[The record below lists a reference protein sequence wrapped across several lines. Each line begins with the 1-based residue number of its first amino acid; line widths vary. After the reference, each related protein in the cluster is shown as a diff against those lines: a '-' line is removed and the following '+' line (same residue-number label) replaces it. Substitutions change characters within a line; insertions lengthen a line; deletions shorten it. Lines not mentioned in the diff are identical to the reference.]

1 MNTRQINANE
11 GAKIVYTKTDEAP
24 ALATYSLFPIIKA
37 FLFLM
42 KIPIEIKDISLAGR
56 ILACFPDKFKNPNS
70 DDLLE
75 LSNIV
80 QQPMA
85 NIIKLPNISASLPQL
100 KAAICE
106 LQDQGFDIPSFP
118 ENMVINDNSKEKDIY
133 LKYRKVLGSAVNP
146 VLREGNS
153 DRRVPKAI
161 KQYVKNHPHAMGQWD
176 SSCQSHVSSMTEGD
190 FYSSERSKVI
200 SKKTNITINF
210 TNEQGVIH
218 ILKLVSLVLEEEII
232 DAAVMSQESLNH
244 FFEKEMT
251 NAYKENLVLSLH
263 LKSTMMKV
271 SDPVVFSEAI
281 RVYFKEA
288 IDNYTDQLHEL
299 GVNFHNGLNDL
310 FSKIST
316 SSLQKDISKAFEDC
330 YNKRPALAMVNSQK
344 GITCLH
350 SPNDVIIDS
359 SLPSIIKSSG
369 KVWGKDGQLYP
380 TKALIPDR
388 SYAGI
393 YQQVIDFCKANG
405 AFDPKTMGSVS
416 NIGLMAKKAQEY
428 GSHDKTFI
436 MPSSGRVSVVDDFG
450 NVLLEHEVKKGDIWR
465 MCQTKDEA
473 VSDWVKLAVKRS
485 KITGQPTVFWLDEH
499 RDHDRILIQK
509 VKEYLKDED
518 TNGLD
523 IHILSP
529 VEAMKF
535 TLQKVKAGKNVI
547 AVTGNVL
554 RDYLTDLFPILEIGT
569 SSKMLSIVPLLK
581 GGGLYETGSG
591 GTAPRHVEQLLREN
605 HLRWDSLGEF
615 LALAVSLEELSSK
628 SDQFQ
633 LEALILSE
641 ALNEANERFL
651 EEKRS
656 PSRHVHKLDSRG
668 SHFYWCLYWAES
680 VVEQLSQ
687 KLETLEQNSDLFH
700 HLSEVKKN
708 YSSLAGQLEGNK
720 EKILEEINS
729 QQGQSVDI
737 KGYYHP
743 DEKQVIQIMRPSST
757 FNNIIDGSFHSK

>member
-1 MNTRQINANE
+1 MITKQVNANN
-11 GAKIVYTKTDEAP
+11 GVKIIYTKTDEAP

-37 FLFLM
+37 FLSLM

-56 ILACFPDKFKNPNS
+56 ILSCFPHHSKISNS

-75 LSNIV
+75 LSKIV
-80 QQPMA
+80 QKPKA

-106 LQDQGFDIPSFP
+106 LQGQGFDIPSFP
-118 ENMVINDNSKEKDIY
+118 ENIPIDENSKEKDIY

-153 DRRVPKAI
+153 DRRVPIAI
-161 KQYVKNHPHAMGQWD
+161 KQYVKKHPHSMGQWD
-176 SSCQSHVSSMTEGD
+176 DDCQSHISSMTEGD
-190 FYSSERSKVI
+190 FYSSEKSKVI
-200 SKKTNITINF
+200 SKETNIIIKV
-210 TNEQGVIH
+210 TNEQGTIH
-218 ILKLVSLVLEEEII
+218 ILKTAFPVLEKEII
-232 DAAVMSQESLNH
+232 DAAVMSQKSLNEY
-244 FFEKEMT
+244 FEKEMT
-251 NAYKENLVLSLH
+251 DAYKKDLVLSLH

-271 SDPVVFSEAI
+271 SDPVIFSEAI
-281 RVYFKEA
+281 KSYFKEA
-288 IDNYTDQLHEL
+288 IDSYADEL
-299 GVNFHNGLNDL
+299 SELSVNFRNGLNDL
-310 FSKIST
+310 FSKISA
-316 SSLQKDISKAFEDC
+316 SPLQKNISKAFKEC
-330 YNKRPALAMVNSQK
+330 YKNRPALAMVDSQK
-344 GITCLH
+344 GITCFH

-369 KVWGKDGQLYP
+369 KVWGKDSRLYP

-393 YQQVIDFCKANG
+393 YQQVIEFCRVNG

-436 MPSSGRVSVVDDFG
+436 MSSSGKVSVVDDFG
-450 NVLLEHEVKKGDIWR
+450 NVLLEHKVEKGDIWR

-473 VSDWVKLAVKRS
+473 ISDWVQLAVKRS
-485 KITGQPTVFWLDEH
+485 RVTQQPTVFWLDED
-499 RDHDRILIQK
+499 RVHDKVIIQK

-518 TNGLD
+518 INGLD
-523 IHILSP
+523 IRILSP
-529 VEAMKF
+529 VEAMKL
-535 TLQKVKAGKNVI
+535 TLKEVKAGKDVI

-591 GTAPRHVEQLLREN
+591 GTAPRHVDQLLKEN

-615 LALAVSLEELSSK
+615 LALAVSLEDLSSK
-628 SDQFQ
+628 SDQFK

-641 ALNEANERFL
+641 ALNEANEKFL
-651 EEKRS
+651 EEKKS

-668 SHFYWCLYWAES
+668 SHFYWSLYWAEA
-680 VVEQLSQ
+680 VDKKLSQ
-687 KLETLEQNSDLFH
+687 KLETLKQNSDLFY
-700 HLSEVKKN
+700 HLSEIKEK
-708 YSSLAGQLEGNK
+708 YSALADQLEKHK
-720 EKILEEINS
+720 EEILQEINS
-729 QQGQSVDI
+729 QQGQPVNI

-743 DEKQVIQIMRPSST
+743 DEKQVIKIMRPSPI
-757 FNNIIDGSFHSK
+757 FNAIIDEPFHSK

>member
-1 MNTRQINANE
+1 MSTKQTNANN

-24 ALATYSLFPIIKA
+24 ALATYSLFPIIKT
-37 FLFLM
+37 FLSLM
-42 KIPIEIKDISLAGR
+42 QIPIEIKDISLAGR
-56 ILACFPDKFKNPNS
+56 ILACFPDKSKILIS

-80 QQPMA
+80 QQPIA

-100 KAAICE
+100 KAAIDE
-106 LQDQGFDIPSFP
+106 LQNQGFDIPSFP
-118 ENMVINDNSKEKDIY
+118 ENMAINDNSKEKDIY

-153 DRRVPKAI
+153 DRRVPRAI
-161 KQYVKNHPHAMGQWD
+161 KQYVKNHPHSMGQWD

-190 FYSSERSKVI
+190 FYSSERSKVV
-200 SKKTNITINF
+200 SKKTNIIIKF

-218 ILKLVSLVLEEEII
+218 VLKPAFPVLEKEII
-232 DAAVMSQESLNH
+232 DAAVMSQKSLNS

-251 NAYKENLVLSLH
+251 DAYKENLVFSLH

-271 SDPVVFSEAI
+271 SDPVIFSEAI

-299 GVNFHNGLNDL
+299 GVNFRNGLNDL
-310 FSKIST
+310 FSKINT
-316 SSLQKDISKAFEDC
+316 SSLQKNISKAFEDC
-330 YNKRPALAMVNSQK
+330 YNRRPALAMVDSQK
-344 GITCLH
+344 RISCLH

-450 NVLLEHEVKKGDIWR
+450 NVLLEHKVKRGDIWR

-485 KITGQPTVFWLDEH
+485 KITGQPTVFWLDEG
-499 RDHDRILIQK
+499 RAHDRVLIQK
-509 VKEYLKDED
+509 VKQYLKNED
-518 TNGLD
+518 IKDLD

-529 VEAMKF
+529 VEAMKL
-535 TLQKVKAGKNVI
+535 TLQKVKAGKNII

-591 GTAPRHVEQLLREN
+591 GTAPRHVEQLLKEN

-615 LALAVSLEELSSK
+615 LALAISLEDLSSK
-628 SDQFQ
+628 SDQFK

-651 EEKRS
+651 EERRS

-668 SHFYWCLYWAES
+668 SHFYWSLYWAEA
-680 VVEQLSQ
+680 VVEQLSK
-687 KLETLEQNSDLFH
+687 KLETLEQNSDLLH
-700 HLSEVKKN
+700 RLNKIKEK
-708 YSSLAGQLEGNK
+708 YSSLVSNLEGNK

-743 DEKQVIQIMRPSST
+743 NEGQVTKIMRPSST
-757 FNNIIDGSFHSK
+757 FNAIIDGLFHSK